1 MYANDSCHFMAARP
15 WFTERPLLPCQLD
28 WRQAFSCKLWAGCA
42 NQKWCDC
49 YFQSPSFSFMLQCHW
64 RSEKGERFI
73 SSFNWSTCWFSIKA
87 WKVNRLK
94 DRWLDNKTEDRGE
107 SKRARGKRKLS
118 PEKVKGY
125 QLAFCAMCL
134 TIGIPVSVIIFIKL
148 NSPRL
153 KQWLLMHHFPETA
166 SLLLPLLTYFAT
178 TAINYRGRKNQFT
191 SLIILLLFFNQT
203 LNQES

>member
-73 SSFNWSTCWFSIKA
+73 SSFHWSTCWFSKSMKGEPSNRSLTWQQNGGQRREWMCKRKKDIGGQSREGQRWSVDLLCHVYNYWDTCFLRPPPHTKA
-87 WKVNRLK
+87 VTFHAWPASVSWNRLSFAAIVH
-94 DRWLDNKTEDRGE
+94 L
-107 SKRARGKRKLS
+107 
-118 PEKVKGY
+118 
-125 QLAFCAMCL
+125 FCHCC
-134 TIGIPVSVIIFIKL
+134 
-148 NSPRL
+148 N
-153 KQWLLMHHFPETA
+153 
-166 SLLLPLLTYFAT
+166 
-178 TAINYRGRKNQFT
+178 
-191 SLIILLLFFNQT
+191 
-203 LNQES
+203 